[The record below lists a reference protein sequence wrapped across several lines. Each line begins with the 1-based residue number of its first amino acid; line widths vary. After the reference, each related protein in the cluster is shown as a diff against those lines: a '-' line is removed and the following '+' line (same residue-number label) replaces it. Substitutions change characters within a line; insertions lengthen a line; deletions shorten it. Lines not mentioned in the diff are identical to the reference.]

1 MICNGNI
8 LLTLTRR
15 ENMKISGNNASIVMP
30 NLYWF
35 IGISAVEHSKWE
47 GGGRHIS
54 GAIAGE
60 LYTKGGIEFSWEHT
74 EFAVKVLIEWSKV
87 DRLDN
92 VMLSVS
98 VKEVVSLSKTILTA
112 NQVAFNIHNTLVLSL
127 LHVFFNGICDFQ
139 RHNQEN
145 WEYLEQLIIK
155 NTSAWLSVKTVSV
168 KLCGASSKPFIWPK
182 LFLSDQR

>member
-1 MICNGNI
+1 MICNWNI

-15 ENMKISGNNASIVMP
+15 ENMKNSGNNASIVMP

-87 DRLDN
+87 DRFDN

-98 VKEVVSLSKTILTA
+98 VKEAVSLSKTILTA
-112 NQVAFNIHNTLVLSL
+112 NQVLSL
-127 LHVFFNGICDFQ
+127 HKDKVQWFYFCYISMVPVPFND
-139 RHNQEN
+139 
-145 WEYLEQLIIK
+145 IIK
-155 NTSAWLSVKTVSV
+155 KIQ
-168 KLCGASSKPFIWPK
+168 FIIKIHLHDTP
-182 LFLSDQR
+182 L